1 LSSGCGVV
9 GLIVRNRTRPLA
21 AAGVVLGATG
31 VGVAGIVSERGSAEL
46 QGRRGFLQL
55 HPDAVERG
63 QRVETPSSEIV
74 VMDVD
79 DNVTTVDGV
88 REHAAPEGK
97 YVAVSVAVKNIG
109 DDTKTF
115 WNDGRK
121 LVDADGAEYEPDRVA
136 ADIMEHSNDLLDGT

>member
-1 LSSGCGVV
+1 
-9 GLIVRNRTRPLA
+9 
-21 AAGVVLGATG
+21 
-31 VGVAGIVSERGSAEL
+31 
-46 QGRRGFLQL
+46 
-55 HPDAVERG
+55 
-63 QRVETPSSEIV
+63 
-74 VMDVD
+74 DVD

-136 ADIMEHSNDLLDGT
+136 ADIMEHSNDLLDGTDPGDVAAGKLVYDLPEKADPAYLRFDETPFIDSARVALD